1 MVMVLEELSRLLGI
15 LYVSKHLN
23 CSGKERFRH
32 LLSIPGE
39 LLLTADQSRKSVL
52 HRLVLIMDRTFGHAL
67 SGIKKVAEDQSKSSV
82 FLVRKGLFP
91 DLLVS
96 SEGMNATRN

>member
-1 MVMVLEELSRLLGI
+1 M
-15 LYVSKHLN
+15 SKHLN

-52 HRLVLIMDRTFGHAL
+52 QGLVLIMDLTFRHAL
-67 SGIKKVAEDQSKSSV
+67 SAGIKNLHEIRAKAAFS
-82 FLVRKGLFP
+82 G
-91 DLLVS
+91 
-96 SEGMNATRN
+96 